1 MKRLSLRVIAFA
13 AFAAAFAMA
22 PMSRAADAPASA
34 PAAANE
40 KDFTLVAVMLGDS
53 KFWMPSTIVVNEGDK
68 VKLTLRNE
76 IPGEAN
82 QHGFS
87 IGEYHIEEVV
97 TRGTPKTVEFVAD
110 KPGVFNYV
118 CQMHPAHIGG
128 QLIVRAKGGIRP
140 AAAKH

>member
-1 MKRLSLRVIAFA
+1 MKRVALRVLAFA
-13 AFAAAFAMA
+13 AFAAAFAIA
-22 PMSRAADAPASA
+22 PMSRAADAPA

-53 KFWMPSTIVVNEGDK
+53 KFWLPSTIVVNEGDK

-87 IGEYHIEEVV
+87 IPEYHIEEVV

-128 QLIVRAKGGIRP
+128 QLIVRAKAGIRP